1 MKQKKDVLLLQRA
14 SKISKKIKARAKY
27 YDANP
32 QYQKENFDLLKK
44 ESFLKLAIPKSIGGL
59 EAPLSTILNTQIEI
73 ARGDA
78 STALGIGMHHIV
90 CGYESESNLWST
102 KKRDRVFELIIS
114 KNYLIN
120 NIASEEKLGSP
131 KGGGKPQT
139 KIYKDKNGI
148 LKLKGVK
155 NWATLSTGLDL
166 LIVYAY
172 NSESKNLCRILVNKN
187 DDNIL
192 INNSWDGLGMRS
204 SESHEIK
211 FDNTIVQNSNILYE
225 YSASKQN
232 NKIPFNAWFPLVIG
246 SISLGIAIEA
256 RTKLLSFLTNRKP
269 TGYKNTIG
277 EIPFIK
283 HQLGAI
289 DSKIMISKNFL
300 LNTADAWGN
309 EKNRKKLIPYV
320 IAAKRDATETGVY
333 VTDLVMRLVG
343 GIGLEKE
350 NEFERLF
357 RDARSGL
364 INPPIEARALESIAN
379 SALTNKD
386 QNFLL

>member
-1 MKQKKDVLLLQRA
+1 MNPKKEVLLIQQA
-14 SKISKKIKARAKY
+14 SKIGKKIKKRAKY

-32 QYQKENFDLLKK
+32 QYQKENFELLKK
-44 ESFLKLAIPKSIGGL
+44 DNFLKLAIPKSFGGIEGSL
-59 EAPLSTILNTQIEI
+59 NTILKTQIEI

-90 CGYESESNLWST
+90 CGYEIESNLWPA
-102 KKRDRVFELIIS
+102 KKRQEIFESIIK

-172 NSESKNLCRILVNKN
+172 NTESKNLCRVLVEKN
-187 DDNIL
+187 DESISISNA
-192 INNSWDGLGMRS
+192 WDGLGMRS

-211 FDNTIVQNSNILYE
+211 FNNTLIQYSNILYE
-225 YSASKQN
+225 YGNPELNK
-232 NKIPFNAWFPLVIG
+232 KIPFNAWFPLMIG

-256 RTKLLSFLTNRKP
+256 RSKLLSFLIQRKP
-269 TGYKNTIG
+269 TGYKQSIG

-300 LNTADAWGN
+300 LNTAKAWHHK
-309 EKNRKKLIPYV
+309 KNRKKLIPYV

-343 GIGLEKE
+343 GIGLERE

-364 INPPIEARALESIAN
+364 INPPIEARALESIAE
-379 SALTNKD
+379 SALSNKNND
-386 QNFLL
+386 FLL